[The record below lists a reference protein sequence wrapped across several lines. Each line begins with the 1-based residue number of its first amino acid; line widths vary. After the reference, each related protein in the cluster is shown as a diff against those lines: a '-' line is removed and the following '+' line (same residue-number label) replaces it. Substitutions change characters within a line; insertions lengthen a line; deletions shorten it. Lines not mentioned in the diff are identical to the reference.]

1 MVTTQQESVFNIA
14 LRKEVEFNSMPIG
27 GLGSATAQGGKFIL
41 LHKQK
46 ATETTSLF
54 FVYLPDNGTFAV
66 VHEENTKKVF
76 YNAFEIS
83 EGLEKRIP
91 VGEGLFFE
99 EETKPKLTDSL
110 EFLKYSSMG
119 N

>member
-1 MVTTQQESVFNIA
+1 MVTTQKEPTFNIDIG
-14 LRKEVEFNSMPIG
+14 REVEFNSIPIG
-27 GLGSATAQGGKFIL
+27 GLGSMTDHSGKFIL

-54 FVYLPDNGTFAV
+54 FVYAPNEDTFV
-66 VHEENTKKVF
+66 VIHESNTRKVF

-83 EGLEKRIP
+83 KGLENRIP
-91 VGEGLFFE
+91 VGLSLFFE
-99 EETKPKLTDSL
+99 EDKP
-110 EFLKYSSMG
+110 EFIKYSHMD